1 MAKAK
6 KEQTTEDIR
15 ALSAIEIAVKLR
27 TITEAII
34 EAGGECNDET
44 MAALQNWQ
52 AVLEMQ
58 FLSIVETLKE
68 AE

>member
-1 MAKAK
+1 MAKK
-6 KEQTTEDIR
+6 KEHSAEDVR
-15 ALSAIEIAVKLR
+15 ALSAISIAVKLR

-44 MAALQNWQ
+44 LAALQNWQ

-68 AE
+68 AA

>member
-1 MAKAK
+1 MAKK
-6 KEQTTEDIR
+6 KAADTETAER
-15 ALSAIEIAVKLR
+15 ALTAIEIAVKLR

-68 AE
+68 AA